1 MAMALMPTVEEGKQI
16 RDVLLAGASGAIWG
30 ILVALVM
37 WLWLNWDEL
46 SQDQAQ
52 FWIRRLLLVLA
63 LNLALSFGPGISWL
77 GHLAGGFTGGLLLI
91 ALHWSLRRQIRGPL
105 LILLLIVLLGG
116 ILPVGTKSFT
126 SWKEL
131 KDRVQSQK
139 ERRIRSTYLTV
150 RTNAQL
156 LMDRYRNGL
165 FLLDSKSPL
174 VVKTTQDLERFQQ
187 DLQQIRQI
195 ADKNQ
200 DHAELGELLPRAEEF
215 AQAFAEV
222 LKTQNQPNLDRLV
235 KAWDALQALPMK

>member
-1 MAMALMPTVEEGKQI
+1 
-16 RDVLLAGASGAIWG
+16 
-30 ILVALVM
+30 
-37 WLWLNWDEL
+37 
-46 SQDQAQ
+46 
-52 FWIRRLLLVLA
+52 
-63 LNLALSFGPGISWL
+63 
-77 GHLAGGFTGGLLLI
+77 
-91 ALHWSLRRQIRGPL
+91 LHWSLRRQIRGPL

-165 FLLDSKSPL
+165 FVLDSKSPL